1 MADHPIFPLAQQKGE
16 NKKMIP
22 KTEVTELLQQLVSI
36 KSEYFH
42 EDDIMD
48 FAADWLRRHG
58 LPAQLHQYHDAKVT
72 NFHGKNV
79 FSLLPGSLPGPVI
92 CLNGHLDTVQRCGGW
107 TRDPYGE
114 LDGDRLY
121 GVGALDMKSGCA
133 ALMAAAAH
141 FAAAHKTFA
150 GTIKLALVSD
160 EEGPYGLGTNALIE
174 DGYLSDVDFSL
185 ITEPSSGFDGKPFPD
200 VCLGAR
206 GGYGLEVRFYGKS
219 AHAANPEKGHSALLD
234 AAKVAQA
241 LEQVDYIEDPHLGKG
256 TCCVVGISADGG
268 ACSVPDYAVLRLF
281 WHIVVGESPE
291 TIVREIEKAV
301 QRAGIT
307 GRYEICF
314 REAPSEGSRG
324 FMPYTVSPDKP
335 MTIALLDSIRQV
347 TGKEPSISYFSSI
360 GDFNYLGTRLG
371 APAIIFGADGE
382 NYHSSDEY
390 VELSSVHQT
399 AEAVLAFLEK
409 VLLP

>member
-1 MADHPIFPLAQQKGE
+1 MIQKA
-16 NKKMIP
+16 
-22 KTEVTELLQQLVSI
+22 EVTALLQQLTAI

-42 EDDIMD
+42 EDEIMA
-48 FAADWLRRHG
+48 FARDWLCRQG
-58 LPAQLHQYHDAKVT
+58 LPAQLHEYHEAKVT
-72 NFHGKNV
+72 GFHGKNV
-79 FSLLPGSLPGPVI
+79 VAVIDGGKPGPVI
-92 CLNGHLDTVQRCGGW
+92 CLNGHLDTVQLCGGW
-107 TRDPYGE
+107 TRAPYGE

-133 ALMAAAAH
+133 ALMVTAAR

-150 GTIKLALVSD
+150 GKIKLALVSD

-174 DGYLSDVDFSL
+174 DGYLSDVDFSI
-185 ITEPSSGFDGKPFPD
+185 ITEPSAGFDGKPFPD

-206 GGYGLEVRFYGKS
+206 GGYGLEIRFYGKS

-268 ACSVPDYAVLRLF
+268 ACSVPDFAVLRLF
-281 WHIVVGESPE
+281 WHIVVGENPD

-301 QRAGIT
+301 QRAGIA

-324 FMPYTVSPDKP
+324 FMPYTVPQDEP
-335 MTIALLDSIRQV
+335 MTVSLLDSIRKV
-347 TGKEPSISYFSSI
+347 TGKEPTISYFASI

-390 VELSSVHQT
+390 VLLDSVHQT
-399 AEAVLAFLEK
+399 AEAVYDFLEK
-409 VLLP
+409 TLLS